1 MTSHSTP
8 LYSDDWDLPIA
19 APSASISA
27 PRIVAPASP
36 PPLEEPFDIM
46 EAEPSSKPAKR
57 EAAPRKSE
65 PAPAASVV
73 FEFDDEPLMFG
84 AQCLEPMAHWARPDF
99 FPSLTARSSL
109 FCASRIGTYNTDDK
123 TTQTI
128 ELKCQGASLVYTGPR
143 LDMHDKLVWETA
155 VQIAKDR
162 KAPVGTTFVI
172 SLRDFA
178 SRMGWR
184 NPSGSNLKWIWTS
197 IKRLS
202 RAHLE
207 YRATPTAPRDARSG
221 EDFPDIPAV
230 VEGVG
235 NLIAGA
241 QRNGDSYAIQICE
254 HFSKF
259 AFELDKQFL
268 IQIKRRESLKGLL
281 AKWLH
286 DFLSTH
292 TKEQEFDLC
301 YLRELSGFTG
311 RQKDF
316 PVKLN
321 LALEE
326 LAKSVPTLV
335 AGHELRKMGKSSDE
349 WRVLVSRGAERP
361 QFVAPRPAPSPAAE
375 LKLAKPRASKPAARR
390 SGPAL

>member
-1 MTSHSTP
+1 MTEPFDP
-8 LYSDDWDLPIA
+8 LTGFSEGASYADDWDAPA
-19 APSASISA
+19 QRPMPDPATHVGAPSRAKTCKGSGST
-27 PRIVAPASP
+27 PCPPEQRMVREPAERP
-36 PPLEEPFDIM
+36 LERPLPAVFELEEP
-46 EAEPSSKPAKR
+46 AEHDPI
-57 EAAPRKSE
+57 
-65 PAPAASVV
+65 
-73 FEFDDEPLMFG
+73 
-84 AQCLEPMAHWARPDF
+84 AHWARPDF

-109 FCASRIGTYNTDDK
+109 FCASRLGTYNTDDK
-123 TTQTI
+123 ASQTI

-178 SRMGWR
+178 GRMGWK
-184 NPSGSNLKWIWTS
+184 NPSGTNLKWIWTS

-207 YRATPTAPRDARSG
+207 YRATSKDGKLG
-221 EDFPDIPAV
+221 EDGLDLGSE
-230 VEGVG
+230 EGVG

-241 QRNGDSYAIQICE
+241 VRTGDSYSIQICE

-268 IQIKRRESLKGLL
+268 IQIKRRETLKGLL

-316 PVKLN
+316 PVKLKQ
-321 LALEE
+321 ALDE
-326 LAKSVPTLV
+326 LGQSIPSLV
-335 AGHELRKMGKSSDE
+335 AGHEIQKIGKSSDE
-349 WRVLVSRGAERP
+349 WRVLVQRGDEKP
-361 QFVAPRPAPSPAAE
+361 QFLLPRLAPSRIETPP
-375 LKLAKPRASKPAARR
+375 KVNKPKGASKRSNR

>member
-1 MTSHSTP
+1 
-8 LYSDDWDLPIA
+8 
-19 APSASISA
+19 
-27 PRIVAPASP
+27 
-36 PPLEEPFDIM
+36 
-46 EAEPSSKPAKR
+46 
-57 EAAPRKSE
+57 
-65 PAPAASVV
+65 
-73 FEFDDEPLMFG
+73 
-84 AQCLEPMAHWARPDF
+84 
-99 FPSLTARSSL
+99 
-109 FCASRIGTYNTDDK
+109 
-123 TTQTI
+123 
-128 ELKCQGASLVYTGPR
+128 LVYTGPR

-178 SRMGWR
+178 SRMGWK
-184 NPSGSNLKWIWTS
+184 NPSGTNLKWIWTS

-207 YRATPTAPRDARSG
+207 YKATPKDAKPGDEAAEMPS
-221 EDFPDIPAV
+221 V

-268 IQIKRRESLKGLL
+268 IQIKRRETLHGLL

-292 TKEQEFDLC
+292 SKEQEFDLC

-316 PVKLN
+316 PVKLKQ
-321 LALEE
+321 ALDE
-326 LAKSVPTLV
+326 LKESIPTLV
-335 AGHELRKMGKSSDE
+335 ADHELVKS
-349 WRVLVSRGAERP
+349 
-361 QFVAPRPAPSPAAE
+361 
-375 LKLAKPRASKPAARR
+375 
-390 SGPAL
+390 

>member
-1 MTSHSTP
+1 MPNKNQDPKT
-8 LYSDDWDLPIA
+8 YSDDWDEPIPIA
-19 APSASISA
+19 GAHDAPLHNGLIDGE
-27 PRIVAPASP
+27 VH
-36 PPLEEPFDIM
+36 EVEH
-46 EAEPSSKPAKR
+46 
-57 EAAPRKSE
+57 EAARKRSCKEAKPGKLDFVE
-65 PAPAASVV
+65 P
-73 FEFDDEPLMFG
+73 DES
-84 AQCLEPMAHWARPDF
+84 AQPSLGPIAHWGKPEF

-109 FCASRIGTYNTDDK
+109 FCASRIGTYNTDDAK
-123 TTQTI
+123 NETI
-128 ELKCQGASLVYTGPR
+128 ELKCQGASLTYNGPR

-162 KAPVGTTFVI
+162 KAPVGTTFTI

-178 SRMGWR
+178 SRMGWK
-184 NPSGSNLKWIWTS
+184 NPSGTNLRWIWTS

-207 YRATPTAPRDARSG
+207 YKATPKDARPGDERGPS
-221 EDFPDIPAV
+221 PT

-241 QRNGDSYAIQICE
+241 QRRGDSYAIQICE
-254 HFSKF
+254 QFSKF

-268 IQIKRRESLKGLL
+268 IQIKRRETLKNLL

-292 TKEQEFDLC
+292 TKEQEFDIA

-316 PVKLN
+316 PAKLMT
-321 LALEE
+321 ALNE
-326 LAKSVPTLV
+326 LQTSVPGLV
-335 AGHELRKMGKSSDE
+335 AGYEVVKAGKSSDD
-349 WRVLVSRGAERP
+349 WKVMVKRGDEKP
-361 QFVAPRPAPSPAAE
+361 QFIMPRLDPNRIDKSG
-375 LKLAKPRASKPAARR
+375 SR
-390 SGPAL
+390 SGVKPGNRKRSGVAL

>member
-1 MTSHSTP
+1 MPNPKQDSK
-8 LYSDDWDLPIA
+8 LYSDDWDAVPHK
-19 APSASISA
+19 
-27 PRIVAPASP
+27 RN
-36 PPLEEPFDIM
+36 ETPFDDPVNVS
-46 EAEPSSKPAKR
+46 AR
-57 EAAPRKSE
+57 EVHTESARPKKIS
-65 PAPAASVV
+65 PAASLNRPEPQVNI
-73 FEFDDEPLMFG
+73 DEESNTLLDPI
-84 AQCLEPMAHWARPDF
+84 AHWARPDF

-109 FCASRIGTYNTDDK
+109 FCASRIGTYNTDDTK
-123 TTQTI
+123 IATI
-128 ELKCQGASLVYTGPR
+128 ELKCQGASLIYNGPR

-162 KAPVGTTFVI
+162 KAPVGTSFVI

-178 SRMGWR
+178 SRMGWK
-184 NPSGSNLKWIWTS
+184 NPSGTNLKWIWTS

-207 YRATPTAPRDARSG
+207 YKATPKDARPG
-221 EDFPDIPAV
+221 EEPHETTA

-241 QRNGDSYAIQICE
+241 QRRGESYAIQICE

-268 IQIKRRESLKGLL
+268 IQIKRRETLKGLL

-292 TKEQEFDLC
+292 TKEQEFDIC
-301 YLRELSGFTG
+301 YLRDLSGFTG

-316 PVKLN
+316 PVKLTS
-321 LALEE
+321 ALDE
-326 LAKSVPTLV
+326 LRQFVPGLV
-335 AGHELRKMGKSSDE
+335 AGYEIVKAGKSSDE
-349 WRVLVSRGAERP
+349 WKVVVKRGDEKP
-361 QFVAPRPAPSPAAE
+361 QFIMP
-375 LKLAKPRASKPAARR
+375 KLAPNRLDKHPDRR
-390 SGPAL
+390 GGRNVRNKSGLAL

>member
-1 MTSHSTP
+1 MDP
-8 LYSDDWDLPIA
+8 EP
-19 APSASISA
+19 APKP
-27 PRIVAPASP
+27 PRRDP
-36 PPLEEPFDIM
+36 
-46 EAEPSSKPAKR
+46 
-57 EAAPRKSE
+57 APRKAE
-65 PAPAASVV
+65 IPPPAAMV
-73 FEFDDEPLMFG
+73 FEFDDEPVMFG
-84 AQCLEPMAHWARPDF
+84 AQCLEPMAHWSRPDF

-172 SLRDFA
+172 SLREFA

-207 YRATPTAPRDARSG
+207 YRATPTAPRDARPG
-221 EDFPDIPAV
+221 ENFHDIPAV

-268 IQIKRRESLKGLL
+268 IQIKRRESLRGLL

-321 LALEE
+321 LALDE
-326 LAKSVPTLV
+326 LARSVPTLV

-349 WRVLVSRGAERP
+349 WRVLVSRGGERP

-375 LKLAKPRASKPAARR
+375 PKALKPKTSRQTPRKG
-390 SGPAL
+390 GPAL

>member
-1 MTSHSTP
+1 MP
-8 LYSDDWDLPIA
+8 AKQDIFKKYSDDWDERPSEAVQPFDEPPFDEARHVPPEPKAARQEALKKA
-19 APSASISA
+19 APSG
-27 PRIVAPASP
+27 PAHGEEDHAR
-36 PPLEEPFDIM
+36 PLEPI
-46 EAEPSSKPAKR
+46 
-57 EAAPRKSE
+57 
-65 PAPAASVV
+65 
-73 FEFDDEPLMFG
+73 
-84 AQCLEPMAHWARPDF
+84 AHWARPDV

-109 FCASRIGTYNTDDK
+109 FCASRIGTYNTDDSK
-123 TTQTI
+123 IETI
-128 ELKCQGASLVYTGPR
+128 ELKCQGAALIYSGPR

-178 SRMGWR
+178 ARMGWK
-184 NPSGSNLKWIWTS
+184 NPSGTNLKWIWTS

-207 YRATPTAPRDARSG
+207 YKATPKDHRGPDDHHEATA
-221 EDFPDIPAV
+221 

-241 QRNGDSYAIQICE
+241 QRRGDSYAIQICE
-254 HFSKF
+254 QFSKF

-268 IQIKRRESLKGLL
+268 IQIKRRETLRGLL

-292 TKEQEFDLC
+292 TKEQEFDIC

-316 PVKLN
+316 PVKLTQ
-321 LALEE
+321 ALEE
-326 LAKSVPTLV
+326 LKESIPGLV
-335 AGHELRKMGKSSDE
+335 ANYEIVKSGKSSDD
-349 WRVLVSRGAERP
+349 WTVVVQRGDERP
-361 QFVAPRPAPSPAAE
+361 QFILPRFAPSRIDKPGQAAVRT
-375 LKLAKPRASKPAARR
+375 PGFARKKKK
-390 SGPAL
+390 SGVAL

>member
-1 MTSHSTP
+1 MTTQPNNSKK
-8 LYSDDWDLPIA
+8 YSDDWDAQI
-19 APSASISA
+19 
-27 PRIVAPASP
+27 
-36 PPLEEPFDIM
+36 EE
-46 EAEPSSKPAKR
+46 ENTSKPTDI
-57 EAAPRKSE
+57 P
-65 PAPAASVV
+65 P
-73 FEFDDEPLMFG
+73 FDDEEAPSLSTPIPKSNK
-84 AQCLEPMAHWARPDF
+84 ADPAKKIEALLLPDEDDDRLLEPIAHWSRPDV

-109 FCASRIGTYNTDDK
+109 FCASRIGTYNTDDSK
-123 TTQTI
+123 I
-128 ELKCQGASLVYTGPR
+128 ETMQLKCQGASLTYSGPR

-178 SRMGWR
+178 SRMGWK
-184 NPSGSNLKWIWTS
+184 NPSGTNLKWIWTS

-207 YRATPTAPRDARSG
+207 YKATPKEGRGADEHREATA
-221 EDFPDIPAV
+221 

-241 QRNGDSYAIQICE
+241 QRRGDSYAIQICE
-254 HFSKF
+254 QFSKF

-268 IQIKRRESLKGLL
+268 IQIKRRETLKGLL

-292 TKEQEFDLC
+292 TKEQEFDIC

-321 LALEE
+321 QALVE
-326 LAKSVPTLV
+326 LKTSIPGLV
-335 AGHELRKMGKSSDE
+335 ADYEILKKGKSSDD
-349 WRVLVSRGAERP
+349 WTVMVHRGDEKP
-361 QFVAPRPAPSPAAE
+361 QFVLPRLAPSRID
-375 LKLAKPRASKPAARR
+375 KQKPPRTRTGNFNNTKK
-390 SGPAL
+390 SGVAL

>member
-1 MTSHSTP
+1 MPTKP
-8 LYSDDWDLPIA
+8 DNVKKYSDDWDEQPNDATQNQDVPLFDEPTERILESKTPKHEGVKKTATAAQVDDTDPVRLLEPIA
-19 APSASISA
+19 
-27 PRIVAPASP
+27 
-36 PPLEEPFDIM
+36 
-46 EAEPSSKPAKR
+46 
-57 EAAPRKSE
+57 
-65 PAPAASVV
+65 
-73 FEFDDEPLMFG
+73 
-84 AQCLEPMAHWARPDF
+84 HWSRPDV

-109 FCASRIGTYNTDDK
+109 FCASRIGTYNTDDSK
-123 TTQTI
+123 IETI
-128 ELKCQGASLVYTGPR
+128 ELKCQGAALIYSGPR

-178 SRMGWR
+178 ARMGWK
-184 NPSGSNLKWIWTS
+184 NPSGTNLKWIWTS

-207 YRATPTAPRDARSG
+207 YKATPKDQRGTDENHEATA
-221 EDFPDIPAV
+221 

-235 NLIAGA
+235 TLIAGA
-241 QRNGDSYAIQICE
+241 QRRGDSYAIQICE
-254 HFSKF
+254 QFSKF

-268 IQIKRRESLKGLL
+268 IQIKRRETLNGLL

-292 TKEQEFDLC
+292 TKEQEFDIC

-321 LALEE
+321 HALDE
-326 LAKSVPTLV
+326 LKKSIPGLV
-335 AGHELRKMGKSSDE
+335 ANYEIIKSGKSSDDWTVMVHRGDE
-349 WRVLVSRGAERP
+349 KPQFILPRLTPSRGVDKQAKNGRAP
-361 QFVAPRPAPSPAAE
+361 IYGKKKKSGVA
-375 LKLAKPRASKPAARR
+375 L
-390 SGPAL
+390 

>member
-1 MTSHSTP
+1 MTANFDASRAGDAP
-8 LYSDDWDLPIA
+8 YSDDWDSPTPKP
-19 APSASISA
+19 APKA
-27 PRIVAPASP
+27 RPAKA
-36 PPLEEPFDIM
+36 
-46 EAEPSSKPAKR
+46 AEPEIPR
-57 EAAPRKSE
+57 AA
-65 PAPAASVV
+65 V
-73 FEFDDEPLMFG
+73 FELEDDAHEPI
-84 AQCLEPMAHWARPDF
+84 AHWARPDF

-109 FCASRIGTYNTDDK
+109 FCASRLGVYNTDDK
-123 TTQTI
+123 ASQTI

-178 SRMGWR
+178 ARMGWK
-184 NPSGSNLKWIWTS
+184 NPSGTNLKWIWTS

-207 YRATPTAPRDARSG
+207 YRAAPKDARPG
-221 EDFPDIPAV
+221 EEGAEAV

-241 QRNGDSYAIQICE
+241 LRNGDSYAIQICE

-268 IQIKRRESLKGLL
+268 IQIKRRETLKSLL

-316 PVKLN
+316 PVKLKQ
-321 LALEE
+321 ALDE
-326 LAKSVPTLV
+326 LGEAIPSLV
-335 AGHELRKMGKSSDE
+335 AGHDIQKTGKSSDE
-349 WRVLVSRGAERP
+349 WRVVVHRGDEKP
-361 QFVAPRPAPSPAAE
+361 QFLLPKLAPSRIE
-375 LKLAKPRASKPAARR
+375 TVSAKPKPKAPPKKTGRG
-390 SGPAL
+390 GPAL

>member
-1 MTSHSTP
+1 MSNSKNEKKTYT
-8 LYSDDWDLPIA
+8 DDWDSIPDDQYLSNPAETENIITRNMKTNHPPQNHDDYFEVDFQLEQEPI
-19 APSASISA
+19 
-27 PRIVAPASP
+27 VY
-36 PPLEEPFDIM
+36 FN
-46 EAEPSSKPAKR
+46 KP
-57 EAAPRKSE
+57 
-65 PAPAASVV
+65 
-73 FEFDDEPLMFG
+73 DY
-84 AQCLEPMAHWARPDF
+84 

-109 FCASRIGTYNTDDK
+109 FCASRIGSYNTDDSK
-123 TTQTI
+123 NETI
-128 ELKCQGASLVYTGPR
+128 ELKCQGASLTYNGPR

-162 KAPVGTTFVI
+162 KAPVGTTFNI

-178 SRMGWR
+178 ARMGWK
-184 NPSGSNLKWIWTS
+184 NPSGTNLKWIWTS

-207 YRATPTAPRDARSG
+207 YKATPKDHKQS
-221 EDFPDIPAV
+221 DDNPDNSSI
-230 VEGVG
+230 EGVG

-241 QRNGDSYAIQICE
+241 QRRGDSYSIQICE

-268 IQIKRRESLKGLL
+268 IQIKRRETLDGLL

-292 TKEQEFDLC
+292 TKEQEFDIC

-316 PVKLN
+316 PTKLK

-326 LAKSVPTLV
+326 LKNNIPGLVANFDIQKTGKNSDDWKVIVHRGDEKPQFLLPKLAPNRIAKSTKPTKPTPKTSTKTRKSGV
-335 AGHELRKMGKSSDE
+335 AL
-349 WRVLVSRGAERP
+349 
-361 QFVAPRPAPSPAAE
+361 
-375 LKLAKPRASKPAARR
+375 
-390 SGPAL
+390 